1 MQDLSLHILDIV
13 ENSVDAGAKN
23 IALSIREDRE
33 KDLLWVEVVD
43 DGRGMSEAAL
53 NKATDPFWTTRQTR
67 RVGLGLSL
75 LEQAAKVAGG
85 GLRIESQL
93 GGGTTVKAWF
103 QHSHIDRKPLG
114 NVAESLLT
122 LIVANPDVDFVYVRQ
137 DGGSEVLLDT
147 KEIKA
152 QLGSVRIGSPEG
164 IGLLRKRLREA
175 GVEANI

>member
-75 LEQAAKVAGG
+75 LEQAAKAAGG
-85 GLRIESQL
+85 GLKIESQL

-122 LIVANPDVDFVYVRQ
+122 LIVANPDVDFVYVHQ